1 MIQKK
6 CIRNIVCET
15 FKAHTGAIFKKLEI
29 LKVPDLVKFNSL
41 CFMYKYDRG
50 NIPPSFEHF
59 FTPFS
64 QKHRS
69 KQYILNVPL
78 KKKLDSF
85 PSYTLPKT
93 WNNLSLTLKRISTFN
108 TFKKHLKKDIFD
120 SYNM

>member
-15 FKAHTGAIFKKLEI
+15 FRAHTGAIFKKLEI

-41 CFMYKYDRG
+41 CFINMKEIIFHLPL
-50 NIPPSFEHF
+50 NTLSPLH
-59 FTPFS
+59 PFL
-64 QKHRS
+64 
-69 KQYILNVPL
+69 YC
-78 KKKLDSF
+78 
-85 PSYTLPKT
+85 YTLPKT
-93 WNNLSLTLKRISTFN
+93 WNNLSLTLKRITTFN